1 MRTSFIQRDA
11 PGFTRGYVKKR
22 EEIFLFYYYYYLF
35 FLSSTTILHRLVF
48 CFCPRTSINSSN
60 MMANGLH
67 RDPNRVEHINGHQK
81 HTKGSLN
88 LPYLAEKLTLP
99 RVDLSIECPLRR
111 FRTHT
116 VVKANQNRAI
126 SASWEILYFSRE
138 KSVPKNKFVR
148 ERVDSVEIKGICM
161 RP

>member
-1 MRTSFIQRDA
+1 MR
-11 PGFTRGYVKKR
+11 RGSHEGMSKR
-22 EEIFLFYYYYYLF
+22 ERRFFYFIIIIF
-35 FLSSTTILHRLVF
+35 FLSSTTILHRLV
-48 CFCPRTSINSSN
+48 FCPRTSINSSN

-81 HTKGSLN
+81 HIKGSLN

-126 SASWEILYFSRE
+126 SASREILYFSRE
-138 KSVPKNKFVR
+138 KSVPKNKFMR
-148 ERVDSVEIKGICM
+148 ERVDSVEIKDIYM